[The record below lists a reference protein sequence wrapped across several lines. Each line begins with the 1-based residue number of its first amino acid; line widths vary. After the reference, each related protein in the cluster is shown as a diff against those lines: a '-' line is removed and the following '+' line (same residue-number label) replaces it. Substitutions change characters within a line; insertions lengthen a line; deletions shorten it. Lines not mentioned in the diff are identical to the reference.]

1 VSAREVTRV
10 TRVRKE
16 RKERRGIEVK
26 RGTVTVK

>member
-16 RKERRGIEVK
+16 KKERRGIEVK